1 MGNVLLTGILKSI
14 EAYFYIVESLEGTY
28 TLRILQSFFQLYW
41 IIGPY
46 LLISIL
52 IQVGLSH
59 LVRKRSVKLV
69 IKHRILAIISAS
81 ILGML
86 SPLPTYAAIP
96 IGLSLIPLGLPFGA
110 VMAFVIASP
119 LINPSVFFLT
129 WTQMGPEIALARVI
143 SALLIAIIGGALF
156 MHIKK
161 PTLPESSS
169 HLSSKK
175 ARPFHVELWRSTLF
189 FTKYFSIAIL
199 ISAAVK
205 ALVSPQFVTQILGQQ
220 IERSL
225 LVAIALGVPFYSC
238 GGAAIPF
245 VEVLSDM
252 GMNKGA
258 VLTFFIA
265 GPVTK
270 LETMYIFKSLLGLKY
285 FLFYLLISLA
295 GAFLSGLL
303 FSLI

>member
-1 MGNVLLTGILKSI
+1 M
-14 EAYFYIVESLEGTY
+14 
-28 TLRILQSFFQLYW
+28 
-41 IIGPY
+41 
-46 LLISIL
+46 
-52 IQVGLSH
+52 
-59 LVRKRSVKLV
+59 
-69 IKHRILAIISAS
+69 LAIIIGSV
-81 ILGML
+81 LGIL

-119 LINPSVFFLT
+119 LINPSIFFLT
-129 WTQMGPEIALARVI
+129 LTQMGPEIALARVFASLII
-143 SALLIAIIGGALF
+143 SLAGGLLFLS
-156 MHIKK
+156 IKN
-161 PTLPESSS
+161 PQFPDSAFQ
-169 HLSSKK
+169 LSSKTP
-175 ARPFHVELWRSTLF
+175 RPFLIELWRSTLF
-189 FTKYFSIAIL
+189 FTKYFTIAIL

-245 VEVLSDM
+245 VEVLSEM
-252 GMNKGA
+252 GMDKGA

-270 LETMYIFKSLLGLKY
+270 LETMYIFKSLLGIKY
-285 FLFYLLISLA
+285 FLLYLLLTLG

-303 FSLI
+303 FSLF

>member
-1 MGNVLLTGILKSI
+1 MGISGMYGIVNVID
-14 EAYFYIVESLEGTY
+14 AYFYIMDKLQGTY
-28 TLRILQSFFQLYW
+28 TLRILHSFFELFLK
-41 IIGPY
+41 IGPY
-46 LLISIL
+46 LVISIL
-52 IQVGLSH
+52 VQVLLNYFVQG
-59 LVRKRSVKLV
+59 RKNSLYIKNRWLAV
-69 IKHRILAIISAS
+69 ITGSA
-81 ILGML
+81 LGML

-110 VMAFVIASP
+110 VMAFAIASP

-129 WTQMGPEIALARVI
+129 LTQMGTELALARIVSTLVI
-143 SALLIAIIGGALF
+143 SLAGGLLF
-156 MHIKK
+156 SYIKI
-161 PTLPESSS
+161 PLLPDS
-169 HLSSKK
+169 
-175 ARPFHVELWRSTLF
+175 ARPRTSRMRRPIHTELWRSTLF

-252 GMNKGA
+252 GMDKGA

-270 LETMYIFKSLLGLKY
+270 LETMYIFKSLLGIKY
-285 FLFYLLISLA
+285 FIIYILLTLS
-295 GAFLSGLL
+295 GAFGSGLL
-303 FSLI
+303 FSMF